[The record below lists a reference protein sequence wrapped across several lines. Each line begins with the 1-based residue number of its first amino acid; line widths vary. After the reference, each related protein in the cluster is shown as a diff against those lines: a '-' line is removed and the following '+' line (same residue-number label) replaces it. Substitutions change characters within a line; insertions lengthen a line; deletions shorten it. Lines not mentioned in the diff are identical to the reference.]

1 MNEAE
6 IKNSIIRFE
15 NVWKS
20 YGNHTALKD
29 VSFEIREGEFITVI
43 GSSGCGK
50 TTMLKLIN
58 GLLNPD
64 QGAVYINGQDIS
76 AIDQIELRRRIGY
89 VIQSIGLFPHLNVKK
104 NITFIPD
111 ILKYDKKRSDL
122 IAKKMIKTVGLSEEI
137 LERYPAE
144 LSGGQQQRV
153 GVARALAASPRILLM
168 DEPFGAL
175 DEITRTKLQNEM
187 LNLHQE
193 LQLTIVFI
201 THDLREA
208 AKLGERIFCMEKGAI
223 DFDGT
228 PQEMIASFENQ
239 HEYVYNGQMLPF
251 ENVFFNTD
259 I

>member
-1 MNEAE
+1 
-6 IKNSIIRFE
+6 
-15 NVWKS
+15 
-20 YGNHTALKD
+20 
-29 VSFEIREGEFITVI
+29 
-43 GSSGCGK
+43 
-50 TTMLKLIN
+50 MLKLIN

-153 GVARALAASPRILLM
+153 SIARAMINQPEILFA
-168 DEPFGAL
+168 DEPTGNL
-175 DEITRTKLQNEM
+175 DRKNSDTVMQILETLCKTNKQSLV
-187 LNLHQE
+187 
-193 LQLTIVFI
+193 IV
-201 THDLREA
+201 THDESLVKSPDQLFLLED
-208 AKLGERIFCMEKGAI
+208 GRII
-223 DFDGT
+223 
-228 PQEMIASFENQ
+228 S
-239 HEYVYNGQMLPF
+239 
-251 ENVFFNTD
+251 
-259 I
+259 

>member
-15 NVWKS
+15 NVRKS

-104 NITFIPD
+104 E
-111 ILKYDKKRSDL
+111 Y
-122 IAKKMIKTVGLSEEI
+122 
-137 LERYPAE
+137 
-144 LSGGQQQRV
+144 
-153 GVARALAASPRILLM
+153 
-168 DEPFGAL
+168 
-175 DEITRTKLQNEM
+175 
-187 LNLHQE
+187 
-193 LQLTIVFI
+193 
-201 THDLREA
+201 
-208 AKLGERIFCMEKGAI
+208 
-223 DFDGT
+223 
-228 PQEMIASFENQ
+228 
-239 HEYVYNGQMLPF
+239 YVYSRYL
-251 ENVFFNTD
+251 E